1 MDDVCKPK
9 LAKILSDG
17 DVLVKQLDQPEEAE
31 VTDKMTAL
39 KDRTERVDT
48 AVTITRMKY
57 VHAMSIIFEFS
68 GHFPFRHLC
77 NTEIF
82 LIKIPLQY
90 GHPFNTDISLEQM
103 YI

>member
-17 DVLVKQLDQPEEAE
+17 DVLVKQHDQPREAE

-57 VHAMSIIFEFS
+57 VYAMSKIF
-68 GHFPFRHLC
+68 
-77 NTEIF
+77 
-82 LIKIPLQY
+82 
-90 GHPFNTDISLEQM
+90 
-103 YI
+103 